1 MFLGKSTTLNRV
13 SISVLVGSFGRKIL
27 NFNYA
32 THQKLYSN
40 VKTSFQALAD
50 VSTNCTQ
57 SINHTCTVN
66 SLTTFSS
73 WIDRNGVT
81 NHYWSGARNASE
93 IGCQCSIDG
102 TCVKASNGQ
111 TVCNCDSMTADLV
124 DDGILTD
131 KNALPVKTLRYG
143 GAQTKFSN
151 IKYILGPL
159 VCSGKARM

>member
-1 MFLGKSTTLNRV
+1 MNRTV
-13 SISVLVGSFGRKIL
+13 RF
-27 NFNYA
+27 
-32 THQKLYSN
+32 QKLYSN
-40 VKTSFQALAD
+40 VKLCIQALAD

-57 SINHTCTVN
+57 SIKHTCTVN